1 MVDPVLS
8 IGGLA
13 QATGC
18 KVQTIRYYEAI
29 GLLPPPVRT
38 AGNQRRYGRAHRD
51 RLGFVRHAR
60 ELGFTLDQIR
70 SMLEMSDHPDQSC
83 AEVDEL
89 ARTHLVEVEA
99 RIRRLNALKAELKR
113 MIAACG
119 GGTVA
124 DCRIIETL
132 SRKH

>member
-1 MVDPVLS
+1 MVEPVLT

-13 QATGC
+13 KATGC

-29 GLLPPPVRT
+29 GLLPKPVRT

-99 RIRRLNALKAELKR
+99 RIRRLNALKHELKR
-113 MIAACG
+113 MITACG

>member
-1 MVDPVLS
+1 MVDPVLT

-13 QATGC
+13 KATGC

-29 GLLPPPVRT
+29 GLLPGAVRT

-99 RIRRLNALKAELKR
+99 RIRRLNALKHELKR
-113 MIAACG
+113 MITACG